1 MNYNTVATT
10 VKTNLTAY
18 LVGLGYSSLVG
29 IRGLD
34 FQPRNYQTILDSLP
48 CLVVSFNYP
57 PQTNRFPIYDQ
68 GQMQQAFL
76 YLDYYYPMDSD
87 LSGRDASI
95 GLNQLMNASRDEL
108 IRRFAL
114 WGTVAA
120 AALFD
125 EHIEQ
130 NPLEATKQTG
140 ILARWGWQSVQC
152 FDI

>member
-48 CLVVSFNYP
+48 CLVVSFNF
-57 PQTNRFPIYDQ
+57 PQESNRFPVYDQ
-68 GQMQQAFL
+68 GQMQRAFL
-76 YLDYYYPMDSD
+76 FVDFYYPMDSD
-87 LSGRDASI
+87 LSGRDASL
-95 GLNQLMNASRDEL
+95 GLNDLMNATRDEFF
-108 IRRFAL
+108 RRLSL
-114 WGTVAA
+114 WGTVDAS
-120 AALFD
+120 ALFA
-125 EHIEQ
+125 EHVEQ

-140 ILARWGWQSVQC
+140 VLARWGWQCVEC
-152 FDI
+152 IDI